1 MEKKNKKL
9 SKNTNNTLKKKTNNN
24 ETNDEMKIL
33 EIINQLRPYLNS
45 DGGDIEFIKYED
57 KYVYVKLYGACA
69 SCAFQDFTIQDN
81 IYEAI
86 KEIVPSC
93 MGVINVEL

>member
-1 MEKKNKKL
+1 MKQKDKTDIEKDDNLKT
-9 SKNTNNTLKKKTNNN
+9 SKEKENNTEQT
-24 ETNDEMKIL
+24 KII

-57 KYVYVKLYGACA
+57 NYVYVKLYGACA
-69 SCAFQDFTIQDN
+69 ACMFQDYTIQDN

-86 KEIVPSC
+86 KEIVPAC
-93 MGVINVEL
+93 KGVINIEL